1 MKAGFIGIGQMGR
14 HMSRRILEAGNE
26 LVVHDLN
33 KEAVKPLLDKGARW
47 ADSPRLV
54 AEQCRLVITCLP
66 SPDSVKEV
74 VLGAEGLK
82 TGWKKDDIYIDMS
95 TNSPTLIR
103 KIAAEASKQGVSVLD
118 APVSG
123 GTGGAAAGTLTIM
136 AGGDQATLEKARPV
150 LSAMGAGIF
159 NVGGVGCGN
168 IAKLVNNIIA
178 LACESITAEGF
189 TLGVKAG
196 IDPEVLC
203 DIIKISTGNNWSLQ
217 QYPRTVF
224 AGNFEPGFKV
234 SLANKDIGLALGMAD
249 ENRLSM
255 PVTRTVKEELEAAIR
270 SGYADRGINAL
281 ILNLEKEAGV
291 QVRAK
296 IK

>member
-234 SLANKDIGLALGMAD
+234 SLANKDIGLALGLAD